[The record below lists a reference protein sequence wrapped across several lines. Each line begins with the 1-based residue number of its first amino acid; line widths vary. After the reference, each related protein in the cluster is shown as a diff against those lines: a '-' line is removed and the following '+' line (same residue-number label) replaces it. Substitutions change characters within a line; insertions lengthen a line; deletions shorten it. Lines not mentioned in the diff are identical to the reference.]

1 MPPSTNV
8 NQGFIDS
15 NSMDVNILDD
25 EEPYGTT
32 RDVDSDDDRLV
43 APLSE
48 QEMEFIRR
56 LCPDRDPLVHEF
68 CDLSH
73 SQHAYREERDD
84 ELLEAPEAGDSMEI
98 QKGMVFKDLHTLR
111 RWL

>member
-8 NQGFIDS
+8 NPGFIDS

-32 RDVDSDDDRLV
+32 GDVDSDDDRPV

-48 QEMEFIRR
+48 Q
-56 LCPDRDPLVHEF
+56 
-68 CDLSH
+68 
-73 SQHAYREERDD
+73 
-84 ELLEAPEAGDSMEI
+84 
-98 QKGMVFKDLHTLR
+98 
-111 RWL
+111 

>member
-25 EEPYGTT
+25 EEPYGTA
-32 RDVDSDDDRLV
+32 RDVDSDDDRPV

-48 QEMEFIRR
+48 TRNGAHQAF
-56 LCPDRDPLVHEF
+56 V
-68 CDLSH
+68 S
-73 SQHAYREERDD
+73 
-84 ELLEAPEAGDSMEI
+84 
-98 QKGMVFKDLHTLR
+98 
-111 RWL
+111 

>member
-25 EEPYGTT
+25 EEPYGTA
-32 RDVDSDDDRLV
+32 RAIDSDDDRPV

-48 QEMEFIRR
+48 Q
-56 LCPDRDPLVHEF
+56 
-68 CDLSH
+68 
-73 SQHAYREERDD
+73 
-84 ELLEAPEAGDSMEI
+84 
-98 QKGMVFKDLHTLR
+98 
-111 RWL
+111 